1 MSSYKV
7 DLCGVNTSKLPLL
20 SNNEKE
26 ALLIKIK
33 NGDAAAREE
42 FITGNLRLVLSITKR
57 FQSSSENSDDLFQ
70 IGCIGLIKAMENFDL
85 SLGLKFST
93 YAVPMIMGEIK
104 RYLRDNNSV
113 RVSRSLKDLAY
124 KAMQM
129 DELIRREENRDATL
143 EEISEALGVTKLEL
157 AEALE
162 AVQTPIS
169 IYEPVY
175 ADNGDELYV
184 MDQLSDKKN
193 GEESLIEEL
202 TLKEA
207 VKQLDDR
214 ENQIINL
221 RFFQGLTQME
231 VAREIN
237 ISQAQVSRLE
247 KSAIKSMKEYL
258 K

>member
-20 SNNEKE
+20 SNAEKE

-33 NGDAAAREE
+33 KGDMGAREE

-57 FQSSSENSDDLFQ
+57 FQTGSENSDDLFQ

-104 RYLRDNNSV
+104 RYLRDNSSV

-129 DELIRREENRDATL
+129 DEMIRREHNRDATL
-143 EEISEALGVTKLEL
+143 EEISEALNVTKLEL

-169 IYEPVY
+169 IYEPIY
-175 ADNGDELYV
+175 SDNGDELYV
-184 MDQLSDKKN
+184 MDQLSDRKN
-193 GEESLIEEL
+193 GEESLIEEIS
-202 TLKEA
+202 LKEA
-207 VKQLDDR
+207 VKRLDER

-231 VAREIN
+231 VAKEIN

-247 KSAIKSMKEYL
+247 KSAMKSMKEYL